1 VVKRRLSAW
10 LETVT
15 DFSLLIG
22 SQASYPLDQISSS
35 CLQTSNSATCTR
47 SARFKRFATS
57 AALPERG
64 PRGWLVRL
72 QRSDCRGSKALA
84 INVPIS
90 AAQPRGEAPGLSEA
104 RVVAIRTSRLAGGID
119 NQNDTTAAVLLQFA
133 YTFGTDT
140 EVSIQRPG
148 KLGLDVTVVR
158 HVQRGSHRCLH
169 IAASLAAFSR

>member
-15 DFSLLIG
+15 DFWSLIR
-22 SQASYPLDQISSS
+22 SQASYPLDQTSSS

-104 RVVAIRTSRLAGGID
+104 RAVAIRTSRAAGRFED
-119 NQNDTTAAVLLQFA
+119 QNDPTAAILHRFA
-133 YTFGTDT
+133 YTFGI
-140 EVSIQRPG
+140 EGKVSTQRLY
-148 KLGLDVTVVR
+148 KLR
-158 HVQRGSHRCLH
+158 
-169 IAASLAAFSR
+169 